1 MHTLSSWSNKLVFIN
16 RRSAMFYTPKRSFWG
31 QAPPP
36 DFDTTKDYYKILG
49 VKKDATQAEVK

>member
-1 MHTLSSWSNKLVFIN
+1 MFIN

-36 DFDTTKDYYKILG
+36 DFDITKDYYKILG
-49 VKKDATQAEVK
+49 VKRDATQAEVK